1 MKPEALAIVSTLL
14 GKVVLCWITEK
25 NPVVA
30 KQCDSDLK
38 SAIRKYQIMLT
49 LKRISCRHS
58 SKENRGDVI
67 SIHISWSNKKRCYR
81 CLQSTAWGFADSREF
96 LPCRSLT
103 REGKAG
109 PCSARVFCKTAF
121 CSWRS
126 SGCIALEARGVWRSG
141 ARSHGSALERVGHCC
156 TEVALL

>member
-1 MKPEALAIVSTLL
+1 MKPEALAIVSALL

-30 KQCDSDLK
+30 KQCDSGLN

-49 LKRISCRHS
+49 LKWISCRHS

-67 SIHISWSNKKRCYR
+67 SIHISWSNNKRRYL
-81 CLQSTAWGFADSREF
+81 CLQSTAWDFADSREF

-103 REGKAG
+103 REGKTG

-126 SGCIALEARGVWRSG
+126 SGCIGLKTRGVWHSG
-141 ARSHGSALERVGHCC
+141 AWSHSSALQRGS
-156 TEVALL
+156 LLH